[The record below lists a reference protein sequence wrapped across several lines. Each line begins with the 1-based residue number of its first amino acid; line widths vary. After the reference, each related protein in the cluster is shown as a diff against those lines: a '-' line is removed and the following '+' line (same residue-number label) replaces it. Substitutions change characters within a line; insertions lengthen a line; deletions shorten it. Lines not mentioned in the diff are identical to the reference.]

1 MAAQET
7 LFGIVDRSEA
17 VAAKLRMDREAY
29 EMRVVRTFALREGE
43 PGGPD
48 ALLNRA
54 DVVAEFWRA
63 WIETATW
70 YDPDKECFVVFILSR
85 RNRLIAYNL
94 VSLGTLTAALAHP
107 REIYRPVIVA
117 AGAACIC
124 AHSHPSGDPSPS
136 SADIQLTRQ
145 ITEAGRAIDIPCL
158 DHIVIGRRSVD
169 ALCRGYYSFRE
180 AGLI

>member
-1 MAAQET
+1 MPSQET
-7 LFGIVDRSEA
+7 IPGVVDRSEA
-17 VAAKLRMDREAY
+17 VAAKLEADRKAY
-29 EMRVVRTFALREGE
+29 EMRVVRTVVLHEDE
-43 PGGPD
+43 PGGAD

-54 DVVAEFWRA
+54 EVVAEFWRA
-63 WIETATW
+63 WIVTASW

-136 SADIQLTRQ
+136 AADIQLTRQ
-145 ITEAGRAIDIPCL
+145 IAEAGRVIDIPCL
-158 DHIVIGRRSVD
+158 DHVVIGRRSID
-169 ALCRGYYSFRE
+169 PLGRGFYSFRE